1 MVTTSGSLMMNY
13 NLSSTHSQ
21 KPIRAAEVKVVPAL
35 ARATVLRLAIH
46 AVAALPLYDGEMRVV
61 WSGRGERAW

>member
-1 MVTTSGSLMMNY
+1 MVTTSGSIINY
-13 NLSSTHSQ
+13 NPSSTHSQ